1 MKETKRKH
9 LMLEVKH
16 FNVQG
21 KFGIFPIR
29 SDFSENGEI
38 FPVGSFPI
46 GNKHCFITKGNVLSG
61 FWISRKNPV
70 SIFVAKIHE
79 HCP

>member
-46 GNKHCFITKGNVLSG
+46 GNKHCFITKGNVL
-61 FWISRKNPV
+61 KCKQN
-70 SIFVAKIHE
+70 HE
-79 HCP
+79 VMETKVLLRATLVD